1 MKTFK
6 RIEGWEIATWAVL
19 LVCFPRTTLVLTV
32 LAGCVYALAWV
43 GAKYP
48 RKSRE
53 KSLPF

>member
-6 RIEGWEIATWAVL
+6 RIEGWEIALWAVM

-32 LAGCVYALAWV
+32 LAGCVYALAW
-43 GAKYP
+43 ANRKWP
-48 RKSRE
+48 REPKH